1 MSLSSRHI
9 EAVLF
14 DLGETLLNF
23 GRLNRAQL
31 FNDAVRQSYT
41 YLQELSQPV
50 GSCRAYRLFHIW
62 GIRFH
67 LFKSWMTGDD
77 FNSLELLKSYGK
89 KRGFTLSESQW
100 EELNW
105 QWYRCLSPLGRVEP
119 GTADALRQLH
129 AMGLKVG
136 LLSNTFVHKSSLERH
151 LQEEGLLDLL
161 PIRLYSY
168 DFSFRKPD
176 VRIFREAARLMGIP
190 AERTIYVGD
199 RMDYDVK
206 GSMAAGMLPVLK
218 RAYTNKTVKI
228 PKHLHRIN
236 TIDELPGLIRRICEV
251 PASPDESTQEQT
263 ACKER

>member
-1 MSLSSRHI
+1 MSLSKRDI

-23 GRLNRAQL
+23 GRLDRAQL
-31 FNDAVRQSYT
+31 FNDAVRQSYK

-50 GSCRAYRLFHIW
+50 GSYGAYRRLHIW

-67 LFKSWMTGDD
+67 LLKSWMTGDD
-77 FNSLELLKSYGK
+77 FDSLELLKSYGK
-89 KRGFTLSESQW
+89 KRNFTLSEAQW

-105 QWYRCLSPLGRVEP
+105 QWYKCLSPLGQVEP

-151 LQEEGLLDLL
+151 LKEEGLLDLL
-161 PIRLYSY
+161 PVRMYSY
-168 DFSFRKPD
+168 DFKFRKPD
-176 VRIFREAARLMGIP
+176 VRIFREAARQMGVP
-190 AERTIYVGD
+190 AEHIIYVGD
-199 RMDYDVK
+199 RMDNDVK

-218 RAYTNKTVKI
+218 KAYTNKTIKI

-236 TIDELPGLIRRICEV
+236 TIDELPGLIRRICEI
-251 PASPDESTQEQT
+251 PQSPNESRQEQT